1 MFQVEILGLIVACI
15 CHDLD
20 HRGTNNPH
28 QMKMNN
34 PLARLYTTSTLER
47 HHLNQCLLIL
57 TLRGNGIL
65 DNLTKVITTYILSYQ
80 MTIDYLK
87 KRINMIYNHNMF
99 LPRMSIQKLWQLQKG
114 VFWPLIL
121 LFIFVMP
128 HFFMLYQNKFYN
140 LQKTLPNS

>member
-1 MFQVEILGLIVACI
+1 MKDQWKSNHFFPIFQTELLGLLIACI

-57 TLRGNGIL
+57 TLKGNGIL
-65 DNLTKVITTYILSYQ
+65 DNLTKVYKQGWYDVYGQIDSYLYRDVKLAFCYD
-80 MTIDYLK
+80 ICLK
-87 KRINMIYNHNMF
+87 AE
-99 LPRMSIQKLWQLQKG
+99 
-114 VFWPLIL
+114 
-121 LFIFVMP
+121 FIF
-128 HFFMLYQNKFYN
+128 
-140 LQKTLPNS
+140 